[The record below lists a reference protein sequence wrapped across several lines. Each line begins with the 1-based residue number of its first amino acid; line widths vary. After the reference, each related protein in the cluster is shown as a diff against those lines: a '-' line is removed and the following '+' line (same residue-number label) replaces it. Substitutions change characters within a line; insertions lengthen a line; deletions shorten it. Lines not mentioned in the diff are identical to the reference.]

1 VAPPTP
7 SLLVVV
13 NVYDDVVEESRV
25 GRAES
30 VEMTGP
36 FRGRVVN
43 ADTHVLGLEQRWGR
57 PYKQCGQLIKLR
69 GNVGIFTTRRLSI

>member
-1 VAPPTP
+1 MAPPTP
-7 SLLVVV
+7 GLLVVA

-36 FRGRVVN
+36 LRGCVVD
-43 ADTHVLGLEQRWGR
+43 ADTHVLGLEQRRRRTYRQWAAH
-57 PYKQCGQLIKLR
+57 KLR
-69 GNVGIFTTRRLSI
+69 ENVGIFTTRRLYI